1 MKRKK
6 EKKYIFRRAFAV
18 LLLAALVLCTIPL
31 AGFRPQATSSFTEY
45 EQGLIAAGFPE
56 SYVHLLS
63 RLHAAHPAWKF
74 EPYHTGL
81 NWAEA
86 VAAECSGGRSL
97 IVHSADEIF
106 KSKAAGC
113 YDPATGAY
121 TFVESGFVTASEF
134 AVSYYMD
141 PRNFLRDEYILQFES
156 LSYNASPNELGVL
169 QSILAG
175 SALDGS
181 VIVYKNSKGENNTIE
196 LSYAQAI
203 LDAGKKHGVNPF
215 YLASKIRN
223 EVGSGGATISGTV
236 AGYEGLYNF
245 YNIYAYGA
253 NSIQQ
258 SLAWAG
264 SGNSYNRP
272 WTTPV
277 RSIDG
282 GAEYIASGYLSR
294 GQNTSYFQR
303 FNVVSKPY
311 YSHQYMTAIHGAA
324 EEAKNTYA
332 ALAADVFNAE
342 RTFVIPVYNN
352 MPQSSA
358 HLADSIGLANYYGT
372 GVANASVNLR
382 TSPTTS
388 ASNKSGKVLP
398 AGTAVTI
405 LEEVRS
411 CGTDFMKYPHWYKVS
426 YNAGGAAQEGYV
438 CAKYINASY
447 TQTQLELGAT
457 MQMQYALSPVGA
469 SESPTVTSSNTA
481 VATVNSNGNVVGV
494 GEGIATITATT
505 NNGSRVTMSLSVV
518 PSASGIISVTELALN
533 AEQLTLTSGETFQ
546 LAVQVFPQDATLK
559 TITWSTDN
567 ASVAA
572 VGKDGNVQAVGGGT
586 AVIVA
591 SAADGGVFA
600 TCQVSVNAPVIEEPE
615 LPIGDLIDFD
625 TSLEQIQQT
634 IEGLQQAIEE
644 AEKLDKL
651 TSGLLQEGADIPGE
665 VPEVDSSLI
674 PPGELLPEGDNDFL
688 KHETLPGAQVTSFA
702 ISVTAPD
709 GSTVTDAAVVLR
721 SASGKTVSTA
731 RHVADGQYIFETIL
745 DGSYTVEIIAAD
757 GRTVSGPITLSG
769 GTLSGETAFALE
781 PPAERSELGLLI
793 ALAAGGVILVM
804 IIIGSIVGHV
814 RRKKAGRKRTWYRSM

>member
-1 MKRKK
+1 MKPKR
-6 EKKYIFRRAFAV
+6 EKKYVLRRLTA
-18 LLLAALVLCTIPL
+18 LLLLVALVACTVPL
-31 AGFRPQATSSFTEY
+31 AGFRSQATSSFTEY
-45 EQGLIAAGFPE
+45 EQELIAAGFPE

-63 RLHAAHPAWKF
+63 RLHAAHPKWKF

-97 IVHSADEIF
+97 IVHTAGDVF

-156 LSYNASPNELGVL
+156 LSYNAGTDELSVIKRILSGSVL
-169 QSILAG
+169 G
-175 SALDGS
+175 GD
-181 VIVYKNSKGENNTIE
+181 VIVYQNSKGESNIIDI
-196 LSYAQAI
+196 SYAQAI
-203 LDAGKKHGVNPF
+203 LDAGKKHGVNPY

-236 AGYEGLYNF
+236 SGYEGLYNF

-253 NSIQQ
+253 SSVQQ

-264 SGNSYNRP
+264 SGSSYNRP

-282 GAEYIASGYLSR
+282 GAEYIAAGYLSR

-324 EEAKNTYA
+324 EEAKNTYE
-332 ALAADVFNAE
+332 ALAEDVFNAE

-358 HLADSIGLANYYGT
+358 YLADSISLANYAGS

-388 ASNKSGKVLP
+388 VSNKSGKVLP
-398 AGTAVTI
+398 AGTPVTI

-411 CGTDFMKYPHWYKVS
+411 SGTDFMKYPYWYKVS
-426 YNAGGAAQEGYV
+426 YSAGGASHEGYV
-438 CAKYINASY
+438 CATYINASY
-447 TQTQLELGAT
+447 TQNRLEIGST
-457 MQMQYALSPVGA
+457 MEMQYVLSPSAA

-481 VATVNSNGNVVGV
+481 VATVNSNGTVVGV
-494 GEGIATITATT
+494 GEGIALITATT
-505 NNGSRVTMSLSVV
+505 SNGSRVTMSLSVV
-518 PSASGIISVTELALN
+518 PSVSGVISVTELVLN
-533 AEQLTLTSGETFQ
+533 AEQLTLSSGESFK
-546 LAVQVFPQDATLK
+546 LAAQIFPQDATLK
-559 TITWSTDN
+559 TVTWSTDN
-567 ASVAA
+567 PSVAA
-572 VGKDGNVQAVGGGT
+572 VGKDGTVQAVGGGT

-591 SAADGGVFA
+591 SAADGGVYA
-600 TCQVSVNAPVIEEPE
+600 TCEVKVNAPVIEEPE

-634 IEGLQQAIEE
+634 ITNLQSAIEE
-644 AEKLDKL
+644 AEKLDEMTK
-651 TSGLLQEGADIPGE
+651 GLLGGTDIPTE
-665 VPEVDSSLI
+665 VPEVGEGLI
-674 PPGELLPEGDNDFL
+674 PPEELIPEPDDDFL
-688 KHETLPGAQVTSFA
+688 NRNTLPGAQVTSFA
-702 ISVTAPD
+702 VGVIAPD
-709 GSTVTDAAVVLR
+709 GSAVTDAVVLLK

-731 RHVADGQYIFETIL
+731 RHVADGQYIFETVL
-745 DGSYTVEIIAAD
+745 DGSYTVEVTAAD
-757 GRTVSGPITLSG
+757 GRTVNGEISLSG
-769 GTLSGETAFALE
+769 GVLKGETTFALT
-781 PPAERSELGLLI
+781 PPEERSDLGVKV
-793 ALAAGGVILVM
+793 AAAAGAVIVLVIL
-804 IIIGSIVGHV
+804 ISSIVGHV
-814 RRKKAGRKRTWYRSM
+814 RRKKAGRRRTWYRSM